1 MRTLYYLKMA
11 VRFLMRARSYTIIN
25 LLGLAF
31 SLACS
36 IILIRY
42 IHRELTVDANCVDAE
57 TVVVPLADMDGNV
70 VPSSTMY
77 ITDTVYI
84 SNEQIT
90 ERCRIVP
97 REHTN
102 VVYENRNYNV
112 NMLAVDSAFFHFF
125 TYPLVTGTV
134 TMEGDNAAILTRQF
148 AERLFGNANPVGKVL
163 VYDGKSVVVQ
173 GVIDNPSCKTTWQFD
188 LLVSRSLQ
196 EWSRMNIEL
205 LRVLSGTDLEAV
217 NKVSNIFRGTKYAG
231 LTRHKFVRWKQ
242 LYFDKSIVWK
252 GSLMNHGDKSYLF
265 ILSGVVLLLL
275 AVGILNFVNLYMVM
289 LMKRSRE
296 YGVKKVLGIS
306 PMALFGEIWLENFVL
321 VLSSLFVAWLLIEVT
336 TVPVA
341 WLLGEQV
348 EYTSFDG
355 WLSLCVLFLL
365 PLLTSVYP
373 YLKYAYRS
381 PVKSMRDV
389 SVRYSV
395 VSRVVF
401 LGIQYVFTVLLVV
414 LSIYFNRHF
423 NFLINTPPGFRTEGI
438 LEVNMQL
445 ENWNY
450 QSDTPEQRKKR
461 TERTEKITKALNE
474 CPYIDSWIHYSYSD
488 FNFEYQMKIVNDEDK
503 VVSMATL
510 FVPDKFFEF
519 YDMKVLEGKLPD
531 AIDNYGEY
539 QIALSREAM
548 NVFGYTHC
556 DEAFVRGE
564 SPLWISMKE
573 GGEVVKGGIDL
584 MPVVAVVNDCYLGK
598 LTEGVKPIT
607 FVIGK
612 ESINSDKLSIAV
624 QPGKEKELLDYL
636 RKTVKEIYGTEEFD
650 HAWLA
655 DVVEEQYAHDRKIAT
670 VYSVFAFIAI
680 VVSCMGLFGISLFDI
695 RRRYREIA
703 IRKVNGATL
712 RDLYWLLGGRYLKVL
727 LVSFAVAVPLAW
739 VILYKYTED
748 FVLKAPLSSWMFI
761 VALLLVAVISLGTL
775 WWQVNKAARINPA
788 DVMKAE

>member
-57 TVVVPLADMDGNV
+57 TVVVPLMDMDGNV

-84 SNEQIT
+84 SNDQIT

-102 VVYENRNYNV
+102 VVYGNRNYNV
-112 NMLAVDSAFFHFF
+112 NLLAVDSTFFHFF
-125 TYPLVTGTV
+125 TYPLVAGTV
-134 TMEGDNAAILTRQF
+134 AMEGDNAAILTRQF

-163 VYDGKSVVVQ
+163 VYDGKSVIVQ

-636 RKTVKEIYGTEEFD
+636 RKTVKEIYGTEEFEYD
-650 HAWLA
+650 WLS
-655 DVVEEQYAHDRKIAT
+655 DVVKAQYAHDRKIAT

>member
-1 MRTLYYLKMA
+1 MRTLYYLRMA

-36 IILIRY
+36 IILLRY

-57 TVVVPLADMDGNV
+57 TVVVPLMDMDGNV

-84 SNEQIT
+84 SNDQIT

-102 VVYENRNYNV
+102 VVYGNRNYNV
-112 NMLAVDSAFFHFF
+112 NLLAVDSTFFHFF
-125 TYPLVTGTV
+125 TYPLVAGTV
-134 TMEGDNAAILTRQF
+134 AMEGDNAAILTRQF

-163 VYDGKSVVVQ
+163 VYDGKSVIVQ

-231 LTRHKFVRWKQ
+231 LTRHKF
-242 LYFDKSIVWK
+242 KSIVWK

-636 RKTVKEIYGTEEFD
+636 RKTVKEIYGTEEFEY
-650 HAWLA
+650 AWLS
-655 DVVEEQYAHDRKIAT
+655 DVVKTQYTHDRKIAT
-670 VYSVFAFIAI
+670 VYSMFAFIAI
-680 VVSCMGLFGISLFDI
+680 VISCMGLFGISLFDI

-703 IRKVNGATL
+703 IRKVNGASL
-712 RDLYWLLGGRYLKVL
+712 HDLYWLLGGRYLKVL
-727 LVSFAVAVPLAW
+727 LVSFAVAVPFAW
-739 VILYKYTED
+739 MILYKYTED
-748 FVLKAPLSSWMFI
+748 FVLKAPLSPWIFI
-761 VALLLVAVISLGTL
+761 IALLLVALISLGTL

>member
-112 NMLAVDSAFFHFF
+112 NMLAVDSTFFHFF

-584 MPVVAVVNDCYLGK
+584 MAVVAVVNDCYLGK

-636 RKTVKEIYGTEEFD
+636 RKTVKEIYGTEEFEYD
-650 HAWLA
+650 WLS
-655 DVVEEQYAHDRKIAT
+655 DVVKAQYAHDRKIAT

>member
-1 MRTLYYLKMA
+1 
-11 VRFLMRARSYTIIN
+11 
-25 LLGLAF
+25 
-31 SLACS
+31 
-36 IILIRY
+36 
-42 IHRELTVDANCVDAE
+42 
-57 TVVVPLADMDGNV
+57 
-70 VPSSTMY
+70 
-77 ITDTVYI
+77 
-84 SNEQIT
+84 
-90 ERCRIVP
+90 
-97 REHTN
+97 
-102 VVYENRNYNV
+102 
-112 NMLAVDSAFFHFF
+112 
-125 TYPLVTGTV
+125 
-134 TMEGDNAAILTRQF
+134 
-148 AERLFGNANPVGKVL
+148 
-163 VYDGKSVVVQ
+163 
-173 GVIDNPSCKTTWQFD
+173 
-188 LLVSRSLQ
+188 
-196 EWSRMNIEL
+196 MNIEL

-510 FVPDKFFEF
+510 FVPSKFFEF

-636 RKTVKEIYGTEEFD
+636 RKTVKEIYGTEELEY
-650 HAWLA
+650 AWLS
-655 DVVEEQYAHDRKIAT
+655 DVVKTQYAHDRKIAT

-680 VVSCMGLFGISLFDI
+680 VISCMGLFGISLFDI

-703 IRKVNGATL
+703 IRKVNGASL
-712 RDLYWLLGGRYLKVL
+712 HDLYWLLGGRYLKVL
-727 LVSFAVAVPLAW
+727 LVSFAVAVPFAW

-748 FVLKAPLSSWMFI
+748 FVLKAPLSPWIFI
-761 VALLLVAVISLGTL
+761 IALLLVALISLGTL

>member
-112 NMLAVDSAFFHFF
+112 NMLAVDSTFFHFF

-584 MPVVAVVNDCYLGK
+584 MAVVAVVNDCYLGK

-636 RKTVKEIYGTEEFD
+636 RKTVKEIYGTEEFEY
-650 HAWLA
+650 AWLS
-655 DVVEEQYAHDRKIAT
+655 DVVKAQYAHDRKIAT

>member
-1 MRTLYYLKMA
+1 MRTLYYLRMA

-84 SNEQIT
+84 SNDQIT

-112 NMLAVDSAFFHFF
+112 NMLAVDSTFFHFF

-296 YGVKKVLGIS
+296 YGIKKVLGLGRS
-306 PMALFGEIWLENFVL
+306 SLFVEIWLENFVL
-321 VLSSLFVAWLLIEVT
+321 VFASLFVAWVLIEIT
-336 TVPVA
+336 SVPVER
-341 WLLGEQV
+341 LLGEQIG
-348 EYTSFDG
+348 YTPFDG
-355 WLSLCVLFLL
+355 WLSLGILIVL
-365 PLLTSVYP
+365 PLFTSVYS
-373 YLKYAYRS
+373 YIKYGYRS
-381 PVKSMRDV
+381 PVISMHDV
-389 SVRYSV
+389 TVRYSV
-395 VSRVVF
+395 ASRAVL
-401 LGIQYVFTVLLVV
+401 LGVQYVFTVVLVV
-414 LSIYFNRHF
+414 LSVYFSRHF
-423 NFLINTPPGFRTEGI
+423 DFLINTPPGFRTERI
-438 LEVNMQL
+438 LEADLQK
-445 ENWNY
+445 ENWNNRY
-450 QSDTPEQRKKR
+450 TDEQRKTR
-461 TERTEKITKALNE
+461 NERIERIRKALDE
-474 CPYIDSWIHYSYSD
+474 CPYIDSWICSSFD
-488 FNFEYQMKIVNDEDK
+488 EITSEIQVNFFNEKDK
-503 VVSMATL
+503 KVSVKAL
-510 FVPDKFFEF
+510 FVPAAFFNF
-519 YDMKVLEGKLPD
+519 YGLKVLDGSLPD
-531 AIDNYGEY
+531 EIHDVTHSE
-539 QIALSREAM
+539 IALNEEAM
-548 NVFGYTHC
+548 KIFGYA
-556 DEAFVRGE
+556 DREEAFIRSE
-564 SPLWISMKE
+564 SPIWVFFGADGSVK
-573 GGEVVKGGIDL
+573 KGGLEL
-584 MPVVAVVNDCYLGK
+584 MPVVAVIGDCYFGK
-598 LTEGVKPIT
+598 LTGGVQPIVY
-607 FVIGK
+607 VISGGYESGK
-612 ESINSDKLSIAV
+612 ISIAV
-624 QPGKEKELLDYL
+624 QPGKEKELLAYL
-636 RKTVKEIYGTEEFD
+636 RRTVKEIYGTEEFEY
-650 HAWLA
+650 AWLS
-655 DVVEEQYAHDRKIAT
+655 DVVKAQYAHDRKIAT

-680 VVSCMGLFGISLFDI
+680 VISCMGLFGISLFDI

-727 LVSFAVAVPLAW
+727 LVSFIVAVPLAW

-748 FVLKAPLSSWMFI
+748 FVLKAPLSPWIFV

-775 WWQVNKAARINPA
+775 WWQVNRAVRINPA

>member
-1 MRTLYYLKMA
+1 MRTLYYLRMA

-84 SNEQIT
+84 SNDQIT

-112 NMLAVDSAFFHFF
+112 NMLAVDSTFFHFF

-296 YGVKKVLGIS
+296 YGIKKVLGLGRS
-306 PMALFGEIWLENFVL
+306 SLFVEIWLENFVL
-321 VLSSLFVAWLLIEVT
+321 VFASLFVAWVLIEIT
-336 TVPVA
+336 SVPVER
-341 WLLGEQV
+341 LLGEQIG
-348 EYTSFDG
+348 YTPFDG
-355 WLSLCVLFLL
+355 WLSLGILIVL
-365 PLLTSVYP
+365 PLFTSVYS
-373 YLKYAYRS
+373 YIKYGYRS
-381 PVKSMRDV
+381 PVISMHDV
-389 SVRYSV
+389 TVRYSV
-395 VSRVVF
+395 ASRAVL
-401 LGIQYVFTVLLVV
+401 LGVQYVFTVVLVV
-414 LSIYFNRHF
+414 LSVYFSRHF
-423 NFLINTPPGFRTEGI
+423 DFLINTPPGFRTERI
-438 LEVNMQL
+438 LEADLQK
-445 ENWNY
+445 ENWNNRY
-450 QSDTPEQRKKR
+450 TDEQRKTR
-461 TERTEKITKALNE
+461 NERIERIRKALDE
-474 CPYIDSWIHYSYSD
+474 CPYIDSWICSSFD
-488 FNFEYQMKIVNDEDK
+488 EITSEFQVNFFNEKDK
-503 VVSMATL
+503 KVSVKAL
-510 FVPDKFFEF
+510 FVPAAFFNF
-519 YDMKVLEGKLPD
+519 YGLKVLDGTLPD
-531 AIDNYGEY
+531 EIHDVTHSE
-539 QIALSREAM
+539 IALNEEAM
-548 NVFGYTHC
+548 KIFGYA
-556 DEAFVRGE
+556 DREEAFIRSE
-564 SPLWISMKE
+564 SPIWVFFGADGSVK
-573 GGEVVKGGIDL
+573 KGGLEL
-584 MPVVAVVNDCYLGK
+584 MPVVAVIGDCYFGK
-598 LTEGVKPIT
+598 LTGGVQPIVY
-607 FVIGK
+607 VISGGYESGK
-612 ESINSDKLSIAV
+612 ISIAV
-624 QPGKEKELLDYL
+624 QPGKEKELLAYL
-636 RKTVKEIYGTEEFD
+636 RRTVKEIYGTEEFEY
-650 HAWLA
+650 AWLS
-655 DVVEEQYAHDRKIAT
+655 DVVKAQYAHDRKIAT

-727 LVSFAVAVPLAW
+727 LVSFVVAVPLAW

-748 FVLKAPLSSWMFI
+748 FVLKAPLSPWIFV

-775 WWQVNKAARINPA
+775 WWQVNRAVRINPA

>member
-1 MRTLYYLKMA
+1 MRTLYYLRMA

-84 SNEQIT
+84 SNDQIT

-112 NMLAVDSAFFHFF
+112 NMLAVDSTFFHFF

-296 YGVKKVLGIS
+296 YGIKKVLGLGRS
-306 PMALFGEIWLENFVL
+306 SLFVEIWLENFVL
-321 VLSSLFVAWLLIEVT
+321 VFASLFVAWVLIEVT
-336 TVPVA
+336 SVPVER
-341 WLLGEQV
+341 LLGEQID
-348 EYTSFDG
+348 YTPFDG
-355 WLSLCVLFLL
+355 WLSLGILIVL

-373 YLKYAYRS
+373 YIKYGYRS
-381 PVKSMRDV
+381 PVISMRNV
-389 SVRYSV
+389 LVRYSV
-395 VSRVVF
+395 ASRAVL
-401 LGIQYVFTVLLVV
+401 LGVQYVFTVVLVV
-414 LSIYFNRHF
+414 LSVYFSRHF
-423 NFLINTPPGFRTEGI
+423 DFLINTPPGFRTERI
-438 LEVNMQL
+438 LEADLQK
-445 ENWNY
+445 ENWNNRY
-450 QSDTPEQRKKR
+450 TDEQRKTR
-461 TERTEKITKALNE
+461 NERIERIRKALDE
-474 CPYIDSWIHYSYSD
+474 CPYIDSWICSSFD
-488 FNFEYQMKIVNDEDK
+488 EITSEIQVNFFNEKDK
-503 VVSMATL
+503 KVSVKAL
-510 FVPDKFFEF
+510 FVPAAFFNF
-519 YDMKVLEGKLPD
+519 YGLKVLDGSLPD
-531 AIDNYGEY
+531 EIHDVTHSE
-539 QIALSREAM
+539 IALNEEAM
-548 NVFGYTHC
+548 KIFGYA
-556 DEAFVRGE
+556 DREEAFIRAE
-564 SPLWISMKE
+564 SPIWMFFGADGSVK
-573 GGEVVKGGIDL
+573 KGGLEL
-584 MPVVAVVNDCYLGK
+584 MPVVAVIADCYFGK
-598 LTEGVKPIT
+598 LTGGVQPI
-607 FVIGK
+607 VYIISGGY
-612 ESINSDKLSIAV
+612 ESGKLSIAV

-636 RKTVKEIYGTEEFD
+636 RKTVKEIYGTEEFEY
-650 HAWLA
+650 AWLS
-655 DVVEEQYAHDRKIAT
+655 DVVKAQYAHDRKIAT

-680 VVSCMGLFGISLFDI
+680 VISCMGLFGISLFDI

-727 LVSFAVAVPLAW
+727 LVSFIVAVPLAW

-748 FVLKAPLSSWMFI
+748 FVLKAPLSPWIFV

-775 WWQVNKAARINPA
+775 WWQVNRAVRINPA

>member
-1 MRTLYYLKMA
+1 MRTLYYLRMA

-84 SNEQIT
+84 SNDQIT

-112 NMLAVDSAFFHFF
+112 NMLAVDSTFFHFF

-519 YDMKVLEGKLPD
+519 YDMKVLEGKFPD

-584 MPVVAVVNDCYLGK
+584 MPVV
-598 LTEGVKPIT
+598 E
-607 FVIGK
+607 
-612 ESINSDKLSIAV
+612 LSIAV

-636 RKTVKEIYGTEEFD
+636 RKTVKEIYGTEEFEY
-650 HAWLA
+650 AWLS
-655 DVVEEQYAHDRKIAT
+655 DVVKTQYTHDRKIAT
-670 VYSVFAFIAI
+670 VYSMFAFIAI
-680 VVSCMGLFGISLFDI
+680 VISCMGLFGISLFDI

-703 IRKVNGATL
+703 IRKVNGASL
-712 RDLYWLLGGRYLKVL
+712 HDLYWLLGGRYLKVL

>member
-1 MRTLYYLKMA
+1 MRTLYYLRMA

-84 SNEQIT
+84 SNDQIT

-112 NMLAVDSAFFHFF
+112 NMLAVDSTFFHFF

-296 YGVKKVLGIS
+296 YGIKKVLGLGRS
-306 PMALFGEIWLENFVL
+306 SLFVEIWLENFVL
-321 VLSSLFVAWLLIEVT
+321 VFASLFVAWVLIEVT
-336 TVPVA
+336 SVPVER
-341 WLLGEQV
+341 LLGEQIG
-348 EYTSFDG
+348 YTPFDG
-355 WLSLCVLFLL
+355 WLSLGILIVL
-365 PLLTSVYP
+365 PLFTSVYP
-373 YLKYAYRS
+373 YIKYGYRS
-381 PVKSMRDV
+381 PVISMHNV

-395 VSRVVF
+395 ASRAVL
-401 LGIQYVFTVLLVV
+401 LGVQYVFTVVLVV
-414 LSIYFNRHF
+414 LSVYFSRHF
-423 NFLINTPPGFRTEGI
+423 DFLINTPPGFRTERI
-438 LEVNMQL
+438 LEADLQK
-445 ENWNY
+445 ENWNNRY
-450 QSDTPEQRKKR
+450 TDEQRKTR
-461 TERTEKITKALNE
+461 NERIERIRKALDE
-474 CPYIDSWIHYSYSD
+474 CPYIDSWICSSFD
-488 FNFEYQMKIVNDEDK
+488 EITSEIQVNFFNEKDK
-503 VVSMATL
+503 KVSVKAL
-510 FVPDKFFEF
+510 FVPAAFFNF
-519 YDMKVLEGKLPD
+519 YGLKVLDGSLPD
-531 AIDNYGEY
+531 EIHDVTHSE
-539 QIALSREAM
+539 IALNEEAM
-548 NVFGYTHC
+548 KIFGYA
-556 DEAFVRGE
+556 DREEAFIRSE
-564 SPLWISMKE
+564 SPIWVFFGADGSVK
-573 GGEVVKGGIDL
+573 KGGLEL
-584 MPVVAVVNDCYLGK
+584 MPVVAVIGDCYFGK
-598 LTEGVKPIT
+598 LTGGVQPIVY
-607 FVIGK
+607 VISGGYESGK
-612 ESINSDKLSIAV
+612 ISIAV
-624 QPGKEKELLDYL
+624 QPGKEKELLAYL
-636 RKTVKEIYGTEEFD
+636 RRTVKEIYGTEEFEY
-650 HAWLA
+650 AWLS
-655 DVVEEQYAHDRKIAT
+655 DVVKAQYAHDRKIAT

-680 VVSCMGLFGISLFDI
+680 VISCMGLFGISLFDI

-727 LVSFAVAVPLAW
+727 LVSFVVAVPLAW

-748 FVLKAPLSSWMFI
+748 FVLKAPLSPWIFV

-775 WWQVNKAARINPA
+775 WWQVNRAVRINPA

>member
-1 MRTLYYLKMA
+1 MRTLYYLRMA

-84 SNEQIT
+84 SNDQIT

-112 NMLAVDSAFFHFF
+112 NMLAVDSTFFHFF

-163 VYDGKSVVVQ
+163 VYDGKSVIVQ

-296 YGVKKVLGIS
+296 YGIKKVLGLGRS
-306 PMALFGEIWLENFVL
+306 SLFVEIWLENFVL
-321 VLSSLFVAWLLIEVT
+321 VFASLFVAWVLIEVT
-336 TVPVA
+336 AVPVER
-341 WLLGEQV
+341 LLGEQIG
-348 EYTSFDG
+348 YTPFDG
-355 WLSLCVLFLL
+355 WLSLGILIVL

-373 YLKYAYRS
+373 YIKYGYRS
-381 PVKSMRDV
+381 PVISMRNV

-395 VSRVVF
+395 ASRAVL
-401 LGIQYVFTVLLVV
+401 LGVQYVFTVVLVV
-414 LSIYFNRHF
+414 LSVYFSRHF
-423 NFLINTPPGFRTEGI
+423 DFLINTPPGFRTERI
-438 LEVNMQL
+438 LEADLQK
-445 ENWNY
+445 ENWNNRY
-450 QSDTPEQRKKR
+450 TDEQRKTR
-461 TERTEKITKALNE
+461 NERIERIRKALDE
-474 CPYIDSWIHYSYSD
+474 CPYIDSWICSSFD
-488 FNFEYQMKIVNDEDK
+488 EITSEIQVNFFNEKDK
-503 VVSMATL
+503 
-510 FVPDKFFEF
+510 
-519 YDMKVLEGKLPD
+519 
-531 AIDNYGEY
+531 
-539 QIALSREAM
+539 
-548 NVFGYTHC
+548 
-556 DEAFVRGE
+556 
-564 SPLWISMKE
+564 
-573 GGEVVKGGIDL
+573 
-584 MPVVAVVNDCYLGK
+584 
-598 LTEGVKPIT
+598 
-607 FVIGK
+607 
-612 ESINSDKLSIAV
+612 
-624 QPGKEKELLDYL
+624 
-636 RKTVKEIYGTEEFD
+636 
-650 HAWLA
+650 
-655 DVVEEQYAHDRKIAT
+655 
-670 VYSVFAFIAI
+670 
-680 VVSCMGLFGISLFDI
+680 
-695 RRRYREIA
+695 RYR
-703 IRKVNGATL
+703 
-712 RDLYWLLGGRYLKVL
+712 
-727 LVSFAVAVPLAW
+727 
-739 VILYKYTED
+739 
-748 FVLKAPLSSWMFI
+748 
-761 VALLLVAVISLGTL
+761 
-775 WWQVNKAARINPA
+775 
-788 DVMKAE
+788 